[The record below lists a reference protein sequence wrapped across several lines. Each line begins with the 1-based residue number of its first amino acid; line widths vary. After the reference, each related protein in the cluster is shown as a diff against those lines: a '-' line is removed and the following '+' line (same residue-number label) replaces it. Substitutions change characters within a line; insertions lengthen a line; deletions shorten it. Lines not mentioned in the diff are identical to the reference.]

1 MLPRLRPFEARD
13 TEVVVALSLRA
24 WEPVFASMAATMD
37 PQIERRLHPDWRASQ
52 RHDVE
57 ASLVSPDLD
66 VWVAEVDGEPVG
78 FVAVALHAEQDI
90 GEIHMLAVDPAH
102 QGRGVGRALTE
113 LALDWMRDAGMA
125 VGMVDTGG
133 DPGHAPAR
141 HTYEQAGF
149 TEWPITRYFKAL

>member
-1 MLPRLRPFEARD
+1 MQPRLRPFEIRD
-13 TEVVVALSLRA
+13 TEPVIELSLRA

-57 ASLVSPDLD
+57 ACLISPDHH
-66 VWVAEVDGEPVG
+66 VWVAEIDGGPVG
-78 FVAVALHAEQDI
+78 FVAGVLRAEQGI

-102 QGRGVGRALTE
+102 QGRGVGRALTD
-113 LALDWMRDAGMA
+113 LALGWMRDAGMTI
-125 VGMVDTGG
+125 GMVDTGG

-141 HTYEQAGF
+141 RTYEQAGF